1 MTSLEKTKSSS
12 AEDREQLSPGR
23 FERMERGDDLVP
35 GSYWMARK
43 STEVECPPDEKN
55 VFFISFGSGRPR
67 GRLINYSVDEGEV
80 LLVDEILMD
89 GEDVHAVQ
97 MVPHPS
103 YGATEDRMRML
114 VGPFLD
120 MFDPVDGKVVRA
132 REIAEIQSEIAL
144 IEIEIQR
151 AEQDAAY
158 LNTQVMKA
166 IEQKAKADGH
176 NQRTD
181 IARPDDVRF
190 EVLAAEPPTL
200 DTALDA
206 MGAGG
211 VIAQT
216 LDMVQNVKALAEAHG
231 KWFHGK
237 ATALS
242 TMSSALVPYFTES
255 AAVALARSSRA
266 VRKATNLLESVGT
279 LALFGANGA
288 TVQVLRDGA
297 PAKAG
302 TPVTLYQSRL
312 WLDEE
317 MSYAT
322 RYVERHVAGGIER
335 HFVQVIAESMSLLEQ
350 MIPAERG
357 VVLVANSR
365 QRVYSNDP
373 IFSASRE
380 VENKRSALL
389 MRDGERLLWVDSE
402 VESHAFADR
411 LFPEEDIDGTVFRG
425 LDGSRITT
433 DHLRFSDKLDA
444 MHRVAV
450 TYRRFAVL
458 ISGMVSRGEI
468 FADLPFDAMLT
479 GKGNEQYMKFVRD
492 SSGERVLDVERES
505 IEGYLRRINENAR
518 PGMRALVNWS
528 SAMNSTTARSCYR
541 RGRSDDGWYRNHC
554 PEDNYSVVLLER
566 DGVNLVGRFTT
577 RYSKIKRSVILTGGT
592 AEDTPVNGFL
602 LLDFVDPA
610 ELDSLMRVRAFRSG
624 YSGYMDFF
632 RAARDLA
639 EEQIEAEF
647 PTLELVQEA
656 LIEGKLASTE
666 AARKIAKESI
676 AACRSSM
683 DVRAPDMSEVEAILK
698 HAYRLSEAGR
708 VDLSMLEAEA
718 GKLGIELLRVAVP
731 ASGGAP
737 IAYSKPKER
746 DDRGVKQEE
755 VDRFRVI
762 KKAKSYG
769 LEPSASGPLYR
780 RSTREST
787 VHEWP
792 QAAEFVIDREP
803 LLAIAKKQAI
813 IDNILDG
820 RLTARRRLLCGP
832 AGADDVRWFIN
843 QVARY
848 RAETES
854 RSTWN
859 FPGKSIVC
867 PIGLATTAQGLTW
880 VLTVRAWEIGPLQL
894 AYRNATD
901 AAADALMGYMM
912 GLSRDAVKWGRVQR
926 MKTAR
931 ANRLTDPA
939 PTIRVAAYRTDSYST
954 KAVFGDEIKGD
965 GVPLSIREFSTRK
978 GEKVSRAEQMSSG
991 VPDGASY
998 RVERLE
1004 SLEGVCDYLEGEWIE
1019 RGGTFITD
1027 GGSWLDSK
1035 RDRIVKAWINPAI
1048 DLTNGNGMVSYFYGA
1063 GGVV

>member
-1 MTSLEKTKSSS
+1 
-12 AEDREQLSPGR
+12 
-23 FERMERGDDLVP
+23 VP
-35 GSYWMARK
+35 GSYWKARR
-43 STEVECPPDEKN
+43 STLIECPPDEKN
-55 VFFISFGSGRPR
+55 VFFISFGSGRAR

-103 YGATEDRMRML
+103 CGATDDRMRML

-120 MFDPVDGKVVRA
+120 IFDPVDGKAVRA

-144 IEIEIQR
+144 IEADIQR
-151 AEQDAAY
+151 AEQDPAY
-158 LNTQVMKA
+158 LNAQAMRA
-166 IEQKAKADGH
+166 IAQKAKAEGH
-176 NQRTD
+176 NQRAEM
-181 IARPDDVRF
+181 ARLEDVQF
-190 EVLAAEPPTL
+190 GLLDAEAPTL
-200 DTALDA
+200 DKALDE

-211 VIAQT
+211 VITQT
-216 LDMVQNVKALAEAHG
+216 LEMVQNVKALAEAHG
-231 KWFHGK
+231 NWFHGK

-242 TMSSALVPYFTES
+242 HKTSSLVPYFTET
-255 AAVALARSSRA
+255 ATVAMARSSRA
-266 VRKATNLLESVGT
+266 VRKAASLLESVGT

-288 TVQVLRDGA
+288 KVKVLRDGA
-297 PAKAG
+297 PAAAG
-302 TPVTLYQSRL
+302 TSVTLYQSRL

-322 RYVERHVAGGIER
+322 RYVDRHVANGIER
-335 HFVQVIAESMSLLEQ
+335 QFAQVIAESLPLLEQ

-365 QRVYSNDP
+365 QRVYSSDP

-389 MRDGERLLWVDSE
+389 LRDGERLLWLDSD

-411 LFPEEDIDGTVFRG
+411 LFPEEDIDGSVFRG

-479 GKGNEQYMKFVRD
+479 GKGNERYMKFVRD

-505 IEGYLRRINENAR
+505 IEDYLRRINANAR
-518 PGMRALVNWS
+518 PGMRALVNWHC
-528 SAMNSTTARSCYR
+528 AMNVKTARSCYR
-541 RGRSDDGWYRNHC
+541 RKDNNSGWYRNFY
-554 PEDNYSVVLLER
+554 PDENYSAVLLER
-566 DGVNLVGRFTT
+566 EGMNLVGRFKS
-577 RYSKIKRSVILTGGT
+577 RNSKLGRPVILAGVT

-624 YSGYMDFF
+624 YSNYMDFF
-632 RAARDLA
+632 RAARDFA
-639 EEQIEAEF
+639 EAQIEAEG
-647 PTLELVQEA
+647 PTVKRVADALV
-656 LIEGKLASTE
+656 EGRLASPE
-666 AARKIAKESI
+666 CALKIARESV
-676 AACRSSM
+676 AACRSTL
-683 DVRAPDMSEVEAILK
+683 DVRTPDRSSEEAILK
-698 HAYRLSEAGR
+698 HAYRLTEAGR
-708 VDLSMLEAEA
+708 VDIGMLEAA
-718 GKLGIELLRVAVP
+718 AAKIGVDLLRVAVP
-731 ASGGAP
+731 ANGGAP

-755 VDRFRVI
+755 VDRYRVI

-769 LEPSASGPLYR
+769 LEPSACGPLYR

-813 IDNILDG
+813 IDTILDG
-820 RLTARRRLLCGP
+820 RMTARRKLLCGP
-832 AGADDVRWFIN
+832 AGDDEVQWFIN
-843 QVARY
+843 QVTRY

-854 RSTWN
+854 RSSWN

-880 VLTVRAWEIGPLQL
+880 VLTVRAWDIGPLQL
-894 AYRNATD
+894 TYRNATD
-901 AAADALMGYMM
+901 SAADALMGYML

-926 MKTAR
+926 MEAAR
-931 ANRLTDPA
+931 ANRLTEPA
-939 PTIRVAAYRTDSYST
+939 PTIQVAAYRTDSYST

-965 GVPLSIREFSTRK
+965 GVPLSIREFRTRN
-978 GEKVSRAEQMSSG
+978 GETVSRAEQLSSG
-991 VPDGASY
+991 VPSGASY
-998 RVERLE
+998 RHEKLG
-1004 SLEGVCDYLEGEWIE
+1004 SLEGVCDYLEAEWIE
-1019 RGGTFITD
+1019 RVGTFITD
-1027 GGSWLDSK
+1027 SGSWLDPQS
-1035 RDRIVKAWINPAI
+1035 DRIVNVWINPAI
-1048 DLTNGNGMVSYFYGA
+1048 DLTNGNGMLSYFYGA
-1063 GGVV
+1063 GGVE